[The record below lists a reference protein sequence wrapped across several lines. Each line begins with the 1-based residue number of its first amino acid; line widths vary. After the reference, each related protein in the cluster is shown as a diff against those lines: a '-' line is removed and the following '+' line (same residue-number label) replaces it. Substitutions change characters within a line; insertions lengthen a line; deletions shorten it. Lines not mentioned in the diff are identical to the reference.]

1 MKINK
6 NTAITLN
13 FVNFDT
19 KSIEYIRKN
28 QLSNYQ
34 DDFCQDVASNVI
46 LDMKN
51 LKKLDDMV
59 GHFHILILRLNLH

>member
-51 LKKLDDMV
+51 LKNWTIWW
-59 GHFHILILRLNLH
+59 GIFTF